1 MKKKSCL
8 TKRQMKQILKLNA
21 EMNDGQMNSFA
32 VGGGDKN
39 STASANMKI
48 QEAHDGKNHQEEILP
63 TYMTYNAP
71 AIKVSGKS
79 K

>member
-1 MKKKSCL
+1 MNKETL
-8 TKRQMKQILKLNA
+8 FDQEANEANLKLNA

-39 STASANMKI
+39 STASANMRI